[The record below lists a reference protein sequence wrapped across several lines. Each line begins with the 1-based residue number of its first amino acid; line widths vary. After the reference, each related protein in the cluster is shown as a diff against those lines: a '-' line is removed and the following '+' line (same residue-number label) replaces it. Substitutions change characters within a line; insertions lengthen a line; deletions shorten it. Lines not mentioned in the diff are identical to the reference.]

1 MDLLRSISGI
11 LKTKTIT
18 HSSVTVLG
26 TFINGVLGILFFVFL
41 ARNLGPENF
50 GAVSIAIVI
59 LTMTADI
66 ADLGINTGLINFVS
80 KHVFSNHNEALKF
93 LKLGLTLKLISALT
107 VLILGYIMA
116 PVIAEYF
123 FLKPSLTYFLRMS
136 FIGAG
141 GAMLFSFSTNSL
153 QALQKY
159 KSWAV
164 LNILS
169 NFLRLLMVILLSLVL
184 ILNPTNALAAYI
196 IFPYFGFFVS
206 LLFLPKKFLIVKE
219 EKSVLKEFFHYNKWV
234 AVSILIAAISSRLD
248 SFFVAR
254 LLSIEQ
260 TGYYS
265 VGVQLSSILPQF
277 TYAIAA
283 VVAPKIA
290 SYSNKEDLAV
300 YLKKLQLFILGL
312 AALGFLLSPVSF
324 FILPLIYG
332 EAYSLSVWPF
342 LILFYSQ
349 LIFLLSI
356 PSHQTIFYYY
366 SNPRV
371 FVLISVF
378 ISAVLL
384 SSNLLLVP
392 VYGIIGA
399 SFSVLIASIIN
410 FVIPAIYVLKRLK

>member
-1 MDLLRSISGI
+1 MALLKSISGI

-50 GAVSIAIVI
+50 GAVSIAIVV

-93 LKLGLTLKLISALT
+93 LKLGLTLKLISALA

-136 FIGAG
+136 FIGVG
-141 GAMLFSFSTNSL
+141 GAMLFSFSTNCL

-169 NFLRLLMVILLSLVL
+169 NSLRLLMVILLSLILVL
-184 ILNPTNALAAYI
+184 SPTNALAAYI

-206 LLFLPKKFLIVKE
+206 LLLLPKKFLIVKE
-219 EKSVLKEFFHYNKWV
+219 EKSVLRDFFHYNKWV
-234 AVSILIAAISSRLD
+234 AVSILVAAISSRLD
-248 SFFVAR
+248 SFFVTR

-290 SYSNKEDLAV
+290 NYNNKKDLVV

-312 AALGFLLSPVSF
+312 AVLGFFLSPAAF
-324 FILPLIYG
+324 FILPFIYG
-332 EAYSLSVWPF
+332 EGYNLSVWPF
-342 LILFYSQ
+342 LILFYAQ
-349 LIFLLSI
+349 LIFLISV
-356 PSHQTIFYYY
+356 PSHQTIFYYF
-366 SNPRV
+366 SNPKI

-378 ISAVLL
+378 ILGVLL
-384 SSNLLLVP
+384 FSNLLLVP
-392 VYGIIGA
+392 AYGITGA

-410 FVIPAIYVLKRLK
+410 FVLPAIYVLKRLK